1 MSEGEGYEGTNLN
14 PIFRMASPVQSAAS
28 ETGALADVHLW
39 SQMFDQESVDG
50 RRPHCRL
57 TSGSHTGL
65 LFLVRLPPPPPPPP
79 LQDVGVDVAKLFTT
93 RYELRIQNE
102 SSGSL

>member
-14 PIFRMASPVQSAAS
+14 PIFCMASPVQSAAS
-28 ETGALADVHLW
+28 ETGALADVRLW
-39 SQMFDQESVDG
+39 SQMFDQERVDG
-50 RRPHCRL
+50 RRPHRRL

-65 LFLVRLPPPPPPPP
+65 LFLVRLPPPPPP

-93 RYELRIQNE
+93 RYELRI
-102 SSGSL
+102 